1 MDINRVILIGRLVRD
16 PESRVL
22 PSGVTVT
29 SMRIAVNR
37 RPTREGVSNADFFD
51 IIAWRQLAEICSRY
65 LKKGQRIA
73 VEGSLRQR
81 SWQDQ
86 NGNYQS
92 KIEIVADNIQFLE
105 PKTAASADSAVEPS
119 DVLGDISGEVVPG
132 EFDSGYD
139 RALEALDSDLN
150 YEIID
155 DLDEI
160 KYGEGEKD

>member
-1 MDINRVILIGRLVRD
+1 MDINKVILIGRLVKD
-16 PESRVL
+16 PETRVL

-92 KIEIVADNIQFLE
+92 RIEIVADNIQFLE
-105 PKTAASADSAVEPS
+105 PKAVSSSDSTAGAS
-119 DVLGDISGEVVPG
+119 DVFEETSNEVVPDAFTSG
-132 EFDSGYD
+132 FDSS
-139 RALEALDSDLN
+139 LEALDSDLN
-150 YEIID
+150 YDID
-155 DLDEI
+155 DLDQHTF
-160 KYGEGEKD
+160 GEGEKD